1 MHVTDCFVD
10 WLVRIRRNLLNDIY
24 HIALFSTYLP
34 QSITDEQKSQFEELK
49 QLEAEAES
57 HLREV
62 KSKSSTLL
70 QALEEGALLTV
81 AALLKETQQL
91 ASQLKHAEEKVKV
104 CLLHGFLFL
113 SFSCSKQ
120 LKHQL
125 VLGDVFLHY
134 HENTQSLSHT
144 RLQTSACY

>member
-1 MHVTDCFVD
+1 M
-10 WLVRIRRNLLNDIY
+10 
-24 HIALFSTYLP
+24 
-34 QSITDEQKSQFEELK
+34 
-49 QLEAEAES
+49 
-57 HLREV
+57 

-104 CLLHGFLFL
+104 CLPHGFLFL

-144 RLQTSACY
+144 HALTDTSLLLEIGASNGGFIHHPN

>member
-1 MHVTDCFVD
+1 M
-10 WLVRIRRNLLNDIY
+10 
-24 HIALFSTYLP
+24 
-34 QSITDEQKSQFEELK
+34 
-49 QLEAEAES
+49 
-57 HLREV
+57 
-62 KSKSSTLL
+62 L

-104 CLLHGFLFL
+104 CLPHGFLFL

-134 HENTQSLSHT
+134 HENTVSLSHT
-144 RLQTSACY
+144 HTYRHQLATRNQNIQWWIHSPPKLVPDQCTVCFGEVESHR